1 MTSLSK
7 TNYETLKSYLN
18 DGIVQT
24 EILNTKSTF
33 MICSYWWGNGVI
45 NRNSVRGLTYDQQVD
60 RLIAQ
65 CRKLKINYYFIRFP
79 IFEQKGM
86 YQIAL
91 GLKGEFIMRC
101 LLQFP
106 KYKVI
111 YIDTDLQIL
120 KYPNLFDI
128 DADCYFLNWN
138 EYDFGCYNPYQ
149 LELPGGI
156 LGFANT
162 HGARTLLSILN
173 SYMIKNLHLAED
185 KSFSGIITR
194 HFMGTYL
201 RCVWLPLNYMYMFG
215 KHKYDPTIGKYTHI
229 ADFKEEL
236 KNEDYA
242 LRDLVMIHED
252 FETGALDDVFFQ
264 RVGKVSRWPPNVYRQ
279 LGEKLR
285 CLNVTFNNYVDFN
298 LNKNQLKDY
307 LQDFK
312 IRETEGVYKNKK
324 LITDISSN
332 IHCKLNAQNLNNTSN
347 YILVSLFDNTID
359 KKTMVS
365 FKEYCDSFKI
375 NYLLYKSNKR
385 DYTKVSKPTLFLHV
399 LKQYKKNIV
408 FVDITTELKQ
418 DPTFFKVKNMDFMT
432 INLNNTRVT
441 KSKCSDLRILKTLN
455 DNLYFFAYNDVVLD
469 FLKIWYEYND
479 NLKFQHKNLEYAFN
493 KSLSTNRLRCYWF
506 PKEYILGPVLKYTQI
521 KYFFNHN
528 YPNKNMRKFT
538 KSIQLCGIKP
548 PLQDGLPRRAHYYG
562 SSHGSIYHNKY
573 GKLFLEF

>member
-1 MTSLSK
+1 MSVSK
-7 TNYETLKSYLN
+7 TDYNALKNYLN
-18 DGIVQT
+18 DGIVQS
-24 EILNTKSTF
+24 EILNEKSTF

-45 NRNSVRGLTYDQQVD
+45 NKNSVRGLTYDQQVD
-60 RLIAQ
+60 RLITQ

-120 KYPNLFDI
+120 QYPHLFDI

-138 EYDFGCYNPYQ
+138 EYDFDCYNPFQ

-162 HGARTLLSILN
+162 HGARTLLTILN

-215 KHKYDPTIGKYTHI
+215 KHKYDPTIGKYTYI
-229 ADFKEEL
+229 ADFKHEL
-236 KNEDYA
+236 KNEDYK

-285 CLNVTFNNYVDFN
+285 CLKVTFNNYVDFN

-307 LQDFK
+307 LPDFK
-312 IRETEGVYKNKK
+312 IREAEDVYKNKK
-324 LITDISSN
+324 LIKDVSTN
-332 IHCKLNAQNLNNTSN
+332 IHCKLHSKNLKDVSN
-347 YILVSLFDNTID
+347 YILVSLFDNKISKEVIT
-359 KKTMVS
+359 S
-365 FKEYCDSFKI
+365 FKEYCNRFNI
-375 NYLLYKSNKR
+375 NYLLYKSNKK
-385 DYTKVSKPTLFLHV
+385 DYTKISKPTLFLSI

-408 FVDITTELKQ
+408 YVDITTQLKR
-418 DPTFFKVKNMDFMT
+418 DPILFKVKNMDFMT
-432 INLNNTRVT
+432 INLNNTSVT
-441 KSKCSDLRILKTLN
+441 KTKCSDLRILKTLN
-455 DNLYFFAYNDVVLD
+455 DNLYFFAYNNVVLD

-479 NLKFQHKNLEYAFN
+479 DLEFQHKNLEYAFN
-493 KSLSTNRLRCYWF
+493 KSLVTNRLRCYWF
-506 PKEYILGPVLKYTQI
+506 PKEYLVGPILKYTQI
-521 KYFFNHN
+521 NEFFNHN

-538 KSIQLCGIKP
+538 KSVQQCSIKP
-548 PLQDGLPRRAHYYG
+548 SLDDGLPRKTHYYG
-562 SSHGSIYHNKY
+562 SNNGSVYHNRY

>member
-1 MTSLSK
+1 MTSLIK
-7 TNYETLKSYLN
+7 TDYENLKNYLN
-18 DGIVQT
+18 DGIVQS
-24 EILNTKSTF
+24 EILNPKSTF
-33 MICSYWWGNGVI
+33 MICSYWWGNGVV
-45 NRNSVRGLTYDQQVD
+45 NKNSVRGLTYDQQVN
-60 RLIAQ
+60 RLISQ

-91 GLKGEFIMRC
+91 GLKGEFIMKC

-120 KYPNLFDI
+120 QYPHLFDI

-138 EYDFGCYNPYQ
+138 EYDFDCYNPFQ

-162 HGARTLLSILN
+162 HGARTLLTILN

-236 KNEDYA
+236 KNEDYS

-285 CLNVTFNNYVDFN
+285 CLKVTFNNYVDFN

-307 LQDFK
+307 LPDFK
-312 IRETEGVYKNKK
+312 IREVEDVYKNKK
-324 LITDISSN
+324 LIKEVSSN
-332 IHCKLNAQNLNNTSN
+332 IYCKLYSKNLNNISN
-347 YILVSLFDNTID
+347 YILVSLFDKTID
-359 KKTMVS
+359 QNLLTS
-365 FKEYCDSFKI
+365 FKEYCNRFNI
-375 NYLLYKSNKR
+375 NYLIYKSNKR
-385 DYTKVSKPTLFLHV
+385 DYANICKPTLFLNI
-399 LKQYKKNIV
+399 LQQYKKNIV
-408 FVDITTELKQ
+408 FVDITTKLRR
-418 DPTFFKVKNMDFMT
+418 DPTLFKVKNMDFMT
-432 INLNNTRVT
+432 INLNNTSVT
-441 KSKCSDLRILKTLN
+441 KTKCSDLRILKTLN
-455 DNLYFFAYNDVVLD
+455 DNLYFFAYNKVVLD
-469 FLKIWYEYND
+469 FLKIWSEYND
-479 NLKFQHKNLEYAFN
+479 NLNFQHKNLEYAFN
-493 KSLSTNRLRCYWF
+493 KSLATNRLRCYWF
-506 PKEYILGPVLKYTQI
+506 PKEYLVGPILKYSQI
-521 KYFFNHN
+521 NHFFNHN
-528 YPNKNMRKFT
+528 YPNKYMRQFT
-538 KSIQLCGIKP
+538 KNIQQCSIKP
-548 PLQDGLPRRAHYYG
+548 SLDDGLPRRTHYYG
-562 SSHGSIYHNKY
+562 SNNGSVYHNKY